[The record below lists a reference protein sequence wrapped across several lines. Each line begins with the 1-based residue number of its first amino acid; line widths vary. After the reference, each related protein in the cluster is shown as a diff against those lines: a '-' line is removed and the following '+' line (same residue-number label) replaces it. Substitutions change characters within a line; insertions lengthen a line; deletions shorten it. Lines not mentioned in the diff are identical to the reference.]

1 LTNIVVADILE
12 PSTTFFI
19 EWFPGESGR
28 HKKTVFYETPLLN
41 TTQDG
46 RLAAIETVNT
56 TQDTR
61 ITDVETKTNK
71 LPPNGSILDVNN
83 TCTQL
88 KLNQDLN
95 MNNNNITN
103 TKNIT
108 YTGYN
113 GLMNSYVSSSSMFNF
128 DSVLLGDNT
137 NGSGFN
143 FKCIK
148 SPLTKNLSIDY
159 NNVNLNNRTLTNCS
173 TIDTI
178 TSNISGHNTQISE
191 LFSRKA
197 GFAKCRIVR
206 DTSTYT
212 LAWSFGFVP
221 ISTPPYNIYI
231 VSVSTGVV
239 Q

>member
-1 LTNIVVADILE
+1 
-12 PSTTFFI
+12 
-19 EWFPGESGR
+19 
-28 HKKTVFYETPLLN
+28 
-41 TTQDG
+41 
-46 RLAAIETVNT
+46 
-56 TQDTR
+56 
-61 ITDVETKTNK
+61 
-71 LPPNGSILDVNN
+71 
-83 TCTQL
+83 
-88 KLNQDLN
+88 

-113 GLMNSYVSSSSMFNF
+113 DLMNSFVSSSSMFNF

-148 SPLTKNLSIDY
+148 SSSTKNLSIDY

-173 TIDTI
+173 TIDTLNNYI
-178 TSNISGHNTQISE
+178 NTNISDITE
-191 LFSRKA
+191 LVTRRP
-197 GFAKCRIVR
+197 GFAKCRVVR

-221 ISTPPYNIYI
+221 VSTPPYNVYAE
-231 VSVSTGVV
+231 SVSAGVV
-239 Q
+239 QLIVFSDVTARRGLVNDQFIVNVTGLDGTNPYANRVMYGLCFSKTYISYGLLPGYRIKILLTRGDDIAGSRDLSIGVSSFLDIIVTW